1 MSNDNPNN
9 NYDGYQMDAAQ
20 GFESNTENR
29 HRKRRATQPCNSKIV
44 DFGSYGYP
52 TAMNYYFR
60 DQNGKLYTTG
70 YQPNNQTYMFSLM
83 PYRYQSATGSSWGS
97 NNYRAHMASSPGD

>member
-1 MSNDNPNN
+1 MIILITTITVIKWMNE
-9 NYDGYQMDAAQ
+9 Q

-60 DQNGKLYTTG
+60 EKNGKLYTTG
-70 YQPNNQTYMFSLM
+70 YQPNNKHICSL
-83 PYRYQSATGSSWGS
+83 
-97 NNYRAHMASSPGD
+97 